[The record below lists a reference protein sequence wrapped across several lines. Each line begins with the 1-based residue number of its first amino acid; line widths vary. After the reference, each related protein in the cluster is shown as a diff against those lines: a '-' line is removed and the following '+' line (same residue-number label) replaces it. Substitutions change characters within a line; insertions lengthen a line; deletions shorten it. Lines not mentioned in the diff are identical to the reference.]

1 LWPKDAPQLRK
12 RVLVA
17 VGLLVISKLLNVQ
30 VPILFK
36 NIVDSLNVQGDALMA
51 IPFAI
56 LIGYGLAR
64 AGASLFQELRNAVFS
79 RVSQA
84 AIRRVAAK
92 TFYHLHQMDM
102 KFHLSRQTGG
112 LSRAIDRG
120 TRGISFV
127 LSSLLFNVVPTVLEI
142 GLVCSILGMKF
153 GSSFVAVTLGALT
166 LYTVFTFA
174 ITNWRTRFRKEMNQL
189 DNEAA
194 TVIIDSLLNYETVKY
209 FNNEKLETERYDKVL
224 AKYNEAAVKTQTSL
238 SFLNF
243 GQNLIFSGALAAIM
257 TLTAYGIQGGNLTV
271 GDLVM
276 VNGLVF
282 QLSLPLNF
290 LGSVYREL
298 RQAVVDMDAMFSLL
312 KLKPAIQ
319 DSPTAVELREA
330 VGDIEFKDVT
340 FSYHEEKKIL
350 SNVSFKIPAGK
361 KVAIVGISGGGKTTL
376 LRLLYRFYDPD
387 QGSVIFDGHDLRDL
401 KLDSLR
407 QNISVVPQDL
417 VLFNDTIYYNIA
429 YGRPNS
435 TPQEVVEAAKM
446 AHIHDDIMR
455 MPEGYDTVVGE
466 RGLKLSGGEKQRVCL
481 ARALIK
487 NPRVL
492 VLDEATASLDA
503 ESEAAI
509 ADTLGKATTG
519 RSVLVIAHRLRTV
532 QDAHSIVVLKHGK
545 VVEVGNHH
553 ELIAKNGHY
562 ASLVNK
568 QYIEK

>member
-1 LWPKDAPQLRK
+1 
-12 RVLVA
+12 
-17 VGLLVISKLLNVQ
+17 
-30 VPILFK
+30 
-36 NIVDSLNVQGDALMA
+36 
-51 IPFAI
+51 
-56 LIGYGLAR
+56 
-64 AGASLFQELRNAVFS
+64 
-79 RVSQA
+79 
-84 AIRRVAAK
+84 
-92 TFYHLHQMDM
+92 
-102 KFHLSRQTGG
+102 
-112 LSRAIDRG
+112 
-120 TRGISFV
+120 
-127 LSSLLFNVVPTVLEI
+127 
-142 GLVCSILGMKF
+142 
-153 GSSFVAVTLGALT
+153 
-166 LYTVFTFA
+166 
-174 ITNWRTRFRKEMNQL
+174 
-189 DNEAA
+189 
-194 TVIIDSLLNYETVKY
+194 
-209 FNNEKLETERYDKVL
+209 
-224 AKYNEAAVKTQTSL
+224 
-238 SFLNF
+238 LNF